1 MEEEKKINVFILTGF
16 LGAGK
21 TTVLNQLLRQF
32 EGERNVV
39 IENEFGKV
47 NIDAQ
52 LIDSSYESVYEMT
65 NGCICC
71 SLDEELYGALS
82 EIAQKK
88 EQTDNIFIE
97 TSGVADAGNI
107 ATVFK
112 VEHVAQLFDLKK
124 LICLTDAENFEDYI
138 NEAIEPQRQV
148 VAADL
153 IVLNKA
159 SLVNGIYLQSLKKKI
174 QSINPYATIV
184 ETDTGAFD
192 KQLLFEKN
200 SEEKMALPQE
210 ITGDN
215 THKINNVLHESD
227 EVFEYL
233 ALYHVLNTTLFLYY
247 NQIFRIKGFV
257 RCINSSDPNPE
268 VKTYVVHSTGKT
280 LTITLVEKKDFTQNQ
295 LVFIGKQLKTPTVER
310 ILRGA
315 VYKEKVNS

>member
-1 MEEEKKINVFILTGF
+1 MKKKINVFILTGF

-32 EGERNVV
+32 EGEKNVV

-52 LIDSSYESVYEMT
+52 LIDSSYETVYEMT

-71 SLDEELYGALS
+71 SLDEDLYDTLS
-82 EIAQKK
+82 EIAQNKK
-88 EQTDNIFIE
+88 ETDNIFIE
-97 TSGVADAGNI
+97 TSGVADAGNL

-112 VEHVAQLFDLKK
+112 VEHVAKLFDLKK
-124 LICLTDAENFEDYI
+124 LVCLVDAENFEDYI
-138 NEAIEPQRQV
+138 NEATEPQRQI

-153 IVLNKA
+153 IIINKSA
-159 SLVNGIYLQSLKKKI
+159 LVNSIYLQSLKKKI
-174 QSINPYATIV
+174 QAINPYATIV
-184 ETDTGAFD
+184 ETDTGLFD

-200 SEEKMALPQE
+200 SDEKIVLPQE
-210 ITGDN
+210 ITDDN
-215 THKINNVLHESD
+215 THKINNVLHESE

-247 NQIFRIKGFV
+247 NQVFRIKGFV

-280 LTITLVEKKDFTQNQ
+280 LMITPVEKKDFTQNQ
-295 LVFIGKQLKTPTVER
+295 LVFIGKQLKTSTVER

-315 VYKEKVNS
+315 VYK